1 MITRPRPTSS
11 ARNQENLKMRKHMI
25 FAAAAATALTT
36 AVSAPAFGQLVA
48 YDPFLSGNNRGA
60 GEYSPGNNLAG
71 QGAAALGWVGTS
83 GIDGFGV
90 PYTTPAGSAVTGNFQ
105 ANALG
110 EDSAAVDY
118 EQGGRV
124 QWIGVGNF
132 PADRTIN
139 RQLNPIPASP
149 TYFMSIMTNRL
160 AWSGTPADNTY
171 VVGGFTDATGTGL
184 LVGYDDVLN
193 DGTPELVFRSTNDPS
208 GTSTILLPDAPSS
221 DNQLVIVGLT
231 INTAGNDVLE
241 IFVDPPSLTATSAPT
256 LTVSSIN
263 VTDSLTPFTEAR
275 FSSPGQSGVVFFD
288 ELRLATDFISVTAIP
303 EPATIGLLGLGG
315 LGLMRR
321 RKA

>member
-11 ARNQENLKMRKHMI
+11 ARNQENLKMRKHTI
-25 FAAAAATALTT
+25 SAAAAATALTT

-48 YDPFLSGNNRGA
+48 YDPFLSGDNRGA
-60 GEYSPGNNLAG
+60 GEYTAG
-71 QGAAALGWVGTS
+71 TDMRTMGAAALGWQG
-83 GIDGFGV
+83 GPPDGFGV
-90 PYTTPAGSAVTGNFQ
+90 AYAGSTGNFV
-105 ANALG
+105 ANGVG
-110 EDSAAVDY
+110 EDSAAVEY
-118 EQGGRV
+118 EQIGRM
-124 QWIGVGNF
+124 QWLGVGNF
-132 PADRTIN
+132 PFDRNIT

-149 TYFMSIMTNRL
+149 TYFMSIMVNRL
-160 AWSGTPADNTY
+160 DWAGAPADNTY
-171 VVGGFTDATGTGL
+171 VVGGFTDGSNNGL

-193 DGTPELVFRSTNDPS
+193 DGTPELVFRTTDDPS

-241 IFVDPPSLTATSAPT
+241 IFVDPPSLLPGVSPT

-263 VTDSLTPFTEAR
+263 VTDSLTPFTQSL

-288 ELRLATDFISVTAIP
+288 ELRLGTDLVSVTEVIP